1 MPAPLPTTGQK
12 ITDLSER
19 LERHV
24 AMYERALM
32 RGNLEGMYRELAIII
47 EGAHEIRICLAP
59 LVHVVPQ
66 E

>member
-1 MPAPLPTTGQK
+1 MPAPLPTSGQK

-19 LERHV
+19 LARHE

-32 RGNLEGMYRELAIII
+32 RGNLDGMYRELEIIT
-47 EGAHEIRICLAP
+47 EVAQELSRLMAP

>member
-32 RGNLEGMYRELAIII
+32 RGNLDGMYRELAIIT
-47 EGAHEIRICLAP
+47 EVSQDLRICLAP
-59 LVHVVPQ
+59 LVNVVPQ

>member
-24 AMYERALM
+24 AMYERALL
-32 RGNLEGMYRELAIII
+32 RGNLEGMYRELEIIT
-47 EGAHEIRICLAP
+47 EVAHYLRICLAP
-59 LVHVVPQ
+59 LVDVVPQ

>member
-12 ITDLSER
+12 ITDLSGR
-19 LERHV
+19 LARHE

-32 RGNLEGMYRELAIII
+32 RGNLEGMYRELAIIT
-47 EGAHEIRICLAP
+47 EVAQELSGCLAP

>member
-19 LERHV
+19 LARHD

-32 RGNLEGMYRELAIII
+32 RGNLEGMYRELAVLT
-47 EGAHEIRICLAP
+47 EGAKDLSGCLAP
-59 LVHVVPQ
+59 LVNVVPQ

>member
-19 LERHV
+19 LVRHV

-32 RGNLEGMYRELAIII
+32 RGNLEGMYRELAVIT
-47 EGAHEIRICLAP
+47 EGAKDLSGCLAP

>member
-1 MPAPLPTTGQK
+1 MAAPLPTTGQK

-24 AMYERALM
+24 AMYERALL
-32 RGNLEGMYRELAIII
+32 RGNLEGMYRELAVIT
-47 EGAHEIRICLAP
+47 EVAKDLSGCLAP

>member
-12 ITDLSER
+12 ITDLSDR
-19 LERHV
+19 LARHE

-32 RGNLEGMYRELAIII
+32 RGNLEGMYRELAVIT
-47 EGAHEIRICLAP
+47 EVAKDLSAFLAP

>member
-24 AMYERALM
+24 VMYERALL
-32 RGNLEGMYRELAIII
+32 RGNLEGMYRELAIIT
-47 EGAHEIRICLAP
+47 EVAQDLSRCMAS

>member
-1 MPAPLPTTGQK
+1 MAAPLPTTGQK

-19 LERHV
+19 LTRHE

-32 RGNLEGMYRELAIII
+32 RGNLEGMYRELAIIT
-47 EGAHEIRICLAP
+47 EVAQEISRCLAP

>member
-19 LERHV
+19 LARHE

-32 RGNLEGMYRELAIII
+32 RGNLEGMYRELAIIT
-47 EGAHEIRICLAP
+47 EVAQELSLCLAP
-59 LVHVVPQ
+59 LVNVVPQ

>member
-19 LERHV
+19 LARHA
-24 AMYERALM
+24 AMYERALL
-32 RGNLEGMYRELAIII
+32 RGNLVGMYRELEIIT
-47 EGAHEIRICLAP
+47 EGAQELLDCLAP

>member
-1 MPAPLPTTGQK
+1 MSAPLPTTGQK

-19 LERHV
+19 LARHE

-32 RGNLEGMYRELAIII
+32 RGNLDGMYRELAIIT
-47 EGAHEIRICLAP
+47 EVAKDLSDCLAP